1 MTTFCM
7 APFSRMTGGPEGT
20 YRTCCY
26 HPPIQKRYTNVLE
39 AFEGEEM
46 QELRQRMLNG
56 EHIKECEP
64 CYYYDSIGE
73 LSQRQVMNQEHDY
86 KENYFLEGLEIS
98 FDNKCN
104 FACVTCKP
112 ESSTVWEERE
122 GKVDKVKPNYDGVD
136 FSKLKHLSFTG
147 GEPTIQKEF
156 SPEFFAMLDSQ
167 VNYDTM
173 FFSMNTNCTKFVHR
187 PWLEFI
193 KKLKRVMIMASI
205 DGIGPV
211 GEWVRLGLKMD
222 IWEKNATRWRD
233 LLKDNKEY
241 TYGDLTSGVWSNFV
255 MTNYNVFNVDETE
268 KYLTSLGIRMR
279 KTNCFSPE
287 CLSPE
292 YLPDEI
298 KKELPKDDFIQS
310 IINAN
315 DYNEKYCREFMF
327 YTKYLESY
335 APAPE
340 EAMFVYRKLE
350 EYYVAN
356 RH

>member
-1 MTTFCM
+1 M

-26 HPPIQKRYTNVLE
+26 HPPIKKRYTNVID
-39 AFEGEEM
+39 AFVGEEM
-46 QELRQRMLNG
+46 NILRQRMLNT
-56 EHIKECEP
+56 EYIEECDP

-73 LSQRQVMNQEHDY
+73 RSQRQVINQEHSYRED
-86 KENYFLEGLEIS
+86 FLLEGLEIS

-112 ESSTVWEERE
+112 ESSSVWEKRE
-122 GKVDKVKPNYDGVD
+122 GKIDKIKPNYDGVD

-147 GEPTIQKEF
+147 GEPTIQREF
-156 SPEFFAMLDSQ
+156 SPEFFKMLDQQ

-173 FFSMNTNCTKFVHR
+173 FFSMNTNCTKFVHKS
-187 PWLEFI
+187 WSNFI

-222 IWEKNATRWRD
+222 VWERIVLKWKD
-233 LLKDNKEY
+233 LLKDNNEY

-255 MTNYNVFNVDETE
+255 LTNYNIFNMNDTE
-268 KYLTSLGIRMR
+268 KYLKSLNIRMR

-287 CLSPE
+287 YLSPE
-292 YLPDEI
+292 YLPDHI
-298 KKELPKDDFIQS
+298 KKELPTDDFIQS
-310 IINAN
+310 ILNN
-315 DYNEKYCREFMF
+315 NEYNVEHCREFLI
-327 YTKYLESY
+327 YTKYLETFKK
-335 APAPE
+335 APE
-340 EAMFVYRKLE
+340 EALFVYNKLK
-350 EYYVAN
+350 EYV
-356 RH
+356 

>member
-26 HPPIQKRYTNVLE
+26 HPPIKKRYTNVMD
-39 AFEGEEM
+39 AFMGEEM
-46 QELRQRMLNG
+46 NLLRDRMLN
-56 EHIKECEP
+56 KEYIDECKS

-73 LSQRQVMNQEHDY
+73 LSQRQVINQEHSY
-86 KENYFLEGLEIS
+86 REEFFLEGLEIS

-122 GKVDKVKPNYDGVD
+122 GKVDKIKPNYDGVD

-156 SPEFFAMLDSQ
+156 SPKFFEMLDQQ

-173 FFSMNTNCTKFVHR
+173 FFSMNTNCTKFVHKS
-187 PWLEFI
+187 WLNFI

-211 GEWVRLGLKMD
+211 GEWVRLGMKMD
-222 IWEKNATRWRD
+222 VWERIALRWKD

-255 MTNYNVFNVDETE
+255 LTNYNIFNMNDTE
-268 KYLTSLGIRMR
+268 KYLNSLDIKMR

-287 CLSPE
+287 YLSPE
-292 YLPDEI
+292 YLPDQI
-298 KKELPKDDFIQS
+298 KKELPNDEFIQG
-310 IINAN
+310 ILNNN
-315 DYNEKYCREFMF
+315 DYNVDYCREFVL
-327 YTKYLESY
+327 YTKYLETFQK
-335 APAPE
+335 APE
-340 EAMFVYRKLE
+340 EALFVYNKLK
-350 EYYVAN
+350 EYV
-356 RH
+356 

>member
-1 MTTFCM
+1 M

-46 QELRQRMLNG
+46 QDLRQRMLRG
-56 EHIKECEP
+56 DHIKECEP

-73 LSQRQVMNQEHDY
+73 LSQRQVMNQEHEY
-86 KENYFLEGLEIS
+86 TENYFLEGLEIS

-122 GKVDKVKPNYDGVD
+122 GKVDKIKPNYDGVD

-147 GEPTIQKEF
+147 GEPTIQREF

-173 FFSMNTNCTKFVHR
+173 FFSMNTNCSKWVHR
-187 PWLEFI
+187 PWVEFV

-211 GEWVRLGLKMD
+211 GEWVRLGLRMD
-222 IWEKNATRWRD
+222 IWERNATKWRD
-233 LLKDNKEY
+233 LLKDNEVY

-255 MTNYNVFNVDETE
+255 LTNYNLFNIDETE

-298 KKELPKDDFIQS
+298 KKELPDNEFIQS
-310 IINAN
+310 IINSN
-315 DYNEKYCREFMF
+315 NYNEEYCREFLF
-327 YTKYLESY
+327 YTKYLESF

-340 EAMFVYRKLE
+340 EAMFVYRKLR
-350 EYYVAN
+350 EYY
-356 RH
+356 

>member
-1 MTTFCM
+1 M

-46 QELRQRMLNG
+46 QDLRQRMLNA

-122 GKVDKVKPNYDGVD
+122 GKIDKVKPNYDGVD

-167 VNYDTM
+167 VNYDKM

-233 LLKDNKEY
+233 LLKENKEY

>member
-26 HPPIQKRYTNVLE
+26 HPPIKKRYTNVMD
-39 AFEGEEM
+39 AFMGEEM
-46 QELRQRMLNG
+46 NLLRDRMLN
-56 EHIKECEP
+56 KEYIDECKS

-73 LSQRQVMNQEHDY
+73 LSQRQVINQEHSYREDF
-86 KENYFLEGLEIS
+86 FLEGLEIS

-122 GKVDKVKPNYDGVD
+122 GKVDKIKPNYDGVD

-156 SPEFFAMLDSQ
+156 SPKFFEMLDQQ

-173 FFSMNTNCTKFVHR
+173 FFSMNTNCTKFVHK
-187 PWLEFI
+187 PWLNFI

-211 GEWVRLGLKMD
+211 GEWVRLGMKMD
-222 IWEKNATRWRD
+222 VWERIALRWKD

-241 TYGDLTSGVWSNFV
+241 TYG
-255 MTNYNVFNVDETE
+255 
-268 KYLTSLGIRMR
+268 I
-279 KTNCFSPE
+279 
-287 CLSPE
+287 
-292 YLPDEI
+292 
-298 KKELPKDDFIQS
+298 
-310 IINAN
+310 
-315 DYNEKYCREFMF
+315 
-327 YTKYLESY
+327 
-335 APAPE
+335 
-340 EAMFVYRKLE
+340 
-350 EYYVAN
+350 
-356 RH
+356 